1 MIEPVIR
8 WMGGKRKLSSFIK
21 SKFPENFGT
30 YYEPFLGGAAIAL
43 SLPPSQKKILGDIN
57 QDLMC
62 FYRVLAK
69 DPDEIYSRLMK
80 IKQVDQE
87 LYLKVRSLDRLPDW
101 RDRLSEADQ
110 AARFFFL
117 NQSCFNGVWRE
128 NKLGQNNTP
137 FGRCIDFI
145 PMFGNMEKVS
155 QFFAHPKCELRW
167 ESYSSTCR
175 DAIAGDLIYLDP
187 PYSVLEG
194 KEKVTYT
201 SVPFSQA
208 DLKTEVD
215 FWTTQGCYVVLSNAC
230 TPEVLELYKDYK
242 IEYLEA
248 SRCVAGNGDRR
259 PAKEVL
265 INNFHKIG

>member
-1 MIEPVIR
+1 MIEPVVR

-80 IKQVDQE
+80 ITSIDQE
-87 LYLKVRSLDRLPDW
+87 LYLLVRSLDRLPDW

-117 NQSCFNGVWRE
+117 NQTCFNGVWRE

-194 KEKVTYT
+194 KGKVTYT